1 MAALSDTHRAAL
13 TAVLSRAPD
22 AMLDPLLRMARTL
35 PGEKA
40 VELEILIDGEL
51 RDRAR
56 RQIVLGPLAPM
67 FKPRADGVAGLAF
80 PAAVHPRLWRAI
92 ADRRPE
98 LMEMLDSIEDQD
110 RDAAADA
117 LCEEGIEVIRRA
129 PETLGAGTGADR
141 DRVLSELSACLE
153 LTPTARSRL
162 GQLEVWLK
170 RPDGEQIAEM
180 RLLLRDCANIREDG
194 AHRVLEMLFARMDDA
209 ALILRVVTRSSWA
222 ADKDLFLSG
231 SEMAGFVDRLI
242 DGLRV
247 RTERIVAFRPGLD
260 DDQVD
265 TVIAD
270 LAWCAMVLGELDA
283 TLEINPRSDW
293 GRAVR
298 EQRVRLARQIAGFMR
313 SASKAMLK
321 AFPTERVRIV
331 GTMKRWI
338 PRLNAPTEGEVVHAA
353 QNLLRLVGAA
363 RGAASIVGAEA
374 DRRALV
380 QAQIE
385 RLTDYVDEGLRL
397 IDGGD
402 VEDVDH
408 AFALLDLAGDGLAAI
423 GAEEGAAAVR
433 RRVTVARK
441 RLDVAEAS
449 SDAA

>member
-1 MAALSDTHRAAL
+1 MAALTDTERAAL
-13 TAVLSRAPD
+13 TALLRRSPD
-22 AMLDPLLRMARTL
+22 ALLEPLLHMARTL
-35 PGEKA
+35 PGAKA
-40 VELEILIDGEL
+40 VELETLLDNER
-51 RDRAR
+51 RDRVR
-56 RQIVLGPLAPM
+56 REIVLGPLAPM
-67 FKPRADGVAGLAF
+67 FRPRADGVDGLSF
-80 PAAVHPRLWRAI
+80 PASVYPRLWRAV

-98 LMEMLDSIEDQD
+98 LMEMLDAIEDED
-110 RDAAADA
+110 RAAAADA
-117 LCEEGIEVIRRA
+117 LCDEAVEVIRRTPQVLLFDA
-129 PETLGAGTGADR
+129 AGR
-141 DRVLSELSACLE
+141 DAILSELSACLE
-153 LTPTARSRL
+153 LTPVARDRL

-180 RLLLRDCANIREDG
+180 RLLLRDCADVREDG
-194 AHRVLEMLFARMDDA
+194 AHRVLEMLFARMHDA

-242 DGLRV
+242 DGLKV

-260 DDQVD
+260 DDKVD
-265 TVIAD
+265 AVIAD

-313 SASKAMLK
+313 AASKAMLK

-331 GTMKRWI
+331 GSMKRWI
-338 PRLNAPTEGEVVHAA
+338 PRLNAPTEGEAVHAA

-380 QAQIE
+380 HAQIE

-397 IDGGD
+397 IGDDD
-402 VEDVDH
+402 VEDVEH

-423 GAEEGAAAVR
+423 GAEDGAAAVR
-433 RRVTVARK
+433 RRVTVARG